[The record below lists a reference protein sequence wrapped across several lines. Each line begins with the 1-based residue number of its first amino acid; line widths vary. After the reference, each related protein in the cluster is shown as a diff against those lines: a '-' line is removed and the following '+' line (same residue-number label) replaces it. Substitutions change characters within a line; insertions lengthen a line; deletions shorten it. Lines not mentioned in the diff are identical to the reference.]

1 MRAEFGFMTA
11 SYRQT
16 LLVFIAVLTA
26 AGIVFGVLASRTLT
40 LDQQDNLAS
49 DLARYA
55 LTAEAGQM
63 ADAGDTLSDRA
74 MLHGKWLL
82 AVWLLGVTVIGAP
95 FVLVLDF
102 LKGVLIGFS
111 LGVLV
116 QAYGWKGM
124 LFALAAMVPGNLL
137 VLPALLFASVSSVAF
152 ALHVFRYRLVQP
164 SGSLREPL
172 LAHTSAALILLA
184 VMTGGAFIEAY
195 VAPNLIGWAAP
206 LLAS

>member
-1 MRAEFGFMTA
+1 
-11 SYRQT
+11 
-16 LLVFIAVLTA
+16 
-26 AGIVFGVLASRTLT
+26 
-40 LDQQDNLAS
+40 
-49 DLARYA
+49 
-55 LTAEAGQM
+55 
-63 ADAGDTLSDRA
+63 

-82 AVWLLGVTVIGAP
+82 AVWLLGVTVVGAP

-152 ALHVFRYRLVQP
+152 ALHVFRYRLMQP

-172 LAHTSAALILLA
+172 LAHTSAALTMLA
-184 VMTGGAFIEAY
+184 VSDRRRVHRSLRRAESDRLGGAAACILTSHHGRAGRFDFRS
-195 VAPNLIGWAAP
+195 NL
-206 LLAS
+206 LL